1 MRMPM
6 ENNFI
11 ISILPQQF
19 ITMAISTDFNTLLN
33 LVQQKVNLD
42 EKYHDELI
50 VAYSYYETLSQSE
63 RSRILTEL
71 NNIKI
76 DDILTYVYMRNV
88 DLFSQIEQYTESNNS
103 IILYLQNQLQRI
115 KCAIVVFESML
126 TKK

>member
-1 MRMPM
+1 M

-11 ISILPQQF
+11 FSILPQHF
-19 ITMAISTDFNTLLN
+19 ISTAISTDFDTLVN
-33 LVQQKVNLD
+33 LVNENVNLD

-50 VAYSYYETLSQSE
+50 IAYSYYETLAPNE
-63 RSRILTEL
+63 RNRILTEL
-71 NNIKI
+71 KNIKI
-76 DDILTYVYMRNV
+76 EDILTYVYMKNA
-88 DLFSQIEQYTESNNS
+88 DLFYKIEQYTESNNS